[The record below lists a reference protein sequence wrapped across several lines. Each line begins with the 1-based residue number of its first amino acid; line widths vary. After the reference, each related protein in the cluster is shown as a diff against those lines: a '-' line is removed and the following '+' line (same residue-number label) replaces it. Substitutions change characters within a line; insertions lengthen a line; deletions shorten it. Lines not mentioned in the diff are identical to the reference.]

1 MRLGLVDIVEQAAF
15 QTVRYQRKQ
24 QLRTFIF
31 DVRLGLVD
39 VVEQA
44 AFQTSRQLSKK
55 TTIAD
60 IFFLPEFLQ
69 IGTSVHY

>member
-1 MRLGLVDIVEQAAF
+1 M
-15 QTVRYQRKQ
+15 
-24 QLRTFIF
+24 RTFIF